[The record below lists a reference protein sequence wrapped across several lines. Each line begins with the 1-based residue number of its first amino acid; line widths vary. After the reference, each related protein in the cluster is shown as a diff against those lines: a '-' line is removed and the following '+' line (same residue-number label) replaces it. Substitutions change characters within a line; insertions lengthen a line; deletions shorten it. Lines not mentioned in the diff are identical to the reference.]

1 MYYKTLYNFMH
12 IAGGIILIPKIDD
25 VTIKENIFKN
35 ENMQQNKTKQ
45 HKTTLSWFV
54 DVMLEPGTT

>member
-1 MYYKTLYNFMH
+1 MH

-45 HKTTLSWFV
+45 NNIKQHLADLLMSC
-54 DVMLEPGTT
+54 